1 MDWHSMDCKKTM
13 DCLKTN
19 SICGLEE
26 READRR
32 LKENGENIIVESGK
46 KKNTFIR
53 LLAQLNDFLVIVLL
67 SAAAASFF
75 VSFLQGKRDFA
86 DSIIIIA
93 IVVVNAIIGV
103 VQEERAQKAIDDLK
117 KLTPTQA
124 RVLRDGKI
132 KEIEAKN
139 VVVGDILVFETGDCI
154 CADGRLLESIS
165 LKTEEA
171 ALTGESASV
180 EKDWRLICSNK
191 AELGERRNMVL
202 SSSFVA
208 YGRGSAVVTAT
219 GMKTEVGKIAEL
231 IQGEDERKTP
241 LGKKLDETGKV
252 LALGAIGICV
262 IIFVLGIL
270 RKRDIFDMFMTSVS
284 LAVAAIPEGLTAVV
298 TIVLA
303 MGTRRL
309 SQKNAIIRHLTAVET
324 LGSAQIICSDKTGT
338 LTKNKM
344 KVVKIKDM
352 LGASNADIASSKDIL
367 ELGAMCND
375 SQYKNKMFVGEATE
389 KAIAEAAQEW
399 GSFKGDLDKKFPRI
413 SEIPFSSERK
423 LMTTVHKTNNGYLA
437 VTKGAPEMVMAICKD
452 CEKQGHKVDFS
463 LQEKRLAVEMSN
475 QMAEKALR
483 VIAVAKKTFDH
494 NPRETELEKGVTLCG
509 FMGIMDTPR
518 PEARNAVTECKKAGI
533 RPLMVT
539 GDNVLTAVAVARQV
553 GIFTDGDE
561 SITGAKLEEMSQNEL
576 VDKIDEYTVFA
587 RVSPEHKM
595 RIVKAFQAKGKVV
608 AMTGDGVNDA
618 PALKTADIGC
628 AMGKTGTDAAKNAS
642 DMIIADDNFATI
654 VEAVKE
660 GRGIYANIKKTVHF
674 LLSSNIGEII
684 TIFVAMVMGWETPLL
699 PIQLLWVNLITDS
712 LPAIALGLDSS
723 QKEVMDKMPS
733 NSGKSIFDSE
743 MGLRICLEGAMIG
756 MLALIA
762 FGIGHLYYDHG
773 VGTGYGRTMAFA
785 VLSISQLVHAY
796 NMRSDV
802 SVIKKGFFDN
812 AYLNGAF
819 IIGVLMQCT
828 VIMVPAF
835 AGVFKVMPLDWE
847 KWMIVAALASV
858 PLIIVEFEK
867 RFSSHKD

>member
-1 MDWHSMDCKKTM
+1 MDWHSMDLKEVM
-13 DCLKTN
+13 ECLKSDLIN
-19 SICGLEE
+19 GLDEK
-26 READRR
+26 EADRR
-32 LKENGENIIVESGK
+32 LKENGENAIAHSGK
-46 KKNTFIR
+46 KKSTFIR

-67 SAAAASFF
+67 SAAAASFL
-75 VSFLQGKRDFA
+75 VSLFQGERDFA

-103 VQEERAQKAIDDLK
+103 AQEERAQKAIDDLK
-117 KLTPTQA
+117 KLTPTHA
-124 RVLRDGKI
+124 MVLRGGVV

-139 VVVGDILVFETGDCI
+139 TVPGDILIFETGDCI

-171 ALTGESASV
+171 AITGESASV
-180 EKDWRLICSNK
+180 EKDCKLICSKK
-191 AELGERRNMVL
+191 ADLGDRHNMVL

-208 YGRGSAVVTAT
+208 YGRGRAVVTST
-219 GMKTEVGKIAEL
+219 GMNTQVGKIAEL
-231 IQGEDERKTP
+231 IQGEDEQKTP

-252 LALGAIGICV
+252 LALGAIGICIV
-262 IIFVLGIL
+262 IFVLGIL

-324 LGSAQIICSDKTGT
+324 LGSAQVICSDKTGT

-344 KVVKIKDM
+344 KVVKIRDM
-352 LGASNADIASSKDIL
+352 LGASNANIASSKNIL
-367 ELGAMCND
+367 ELSTMCND
-375 SQYKNKMFVGEATE
+375 SKYKDRAFVGEATE

-399 GSFKGDLDKKFPRI
+399 GSFKGDLDKKFPRVA
-413 SEIPFSSERK
+413 EIPFSSERK

-437 VTKGAPEMVMAICKD
+437 VTKGAPEMVLAICKE
-452 CEKQGHKVDFS
+452 CEKQGVVHDFLS
-463 LQEKRLAVEMSN
+463 SERRLAQEISNEMA
-475 QMAEKALR
+475 QKALR

-494 NPRETELEKGVTLCG
+494 IPRDMELEKSVTLCG
-509 FMGIMDTPR
+509 FIGIMDTPR
-518 PEARNAVTECKKAGI
+518 PEARNAVADCKKAGI
-533 RPLMVT
+533 KPLMVT
-539 GDNVLTAVAVARQV
+539 GDNVLTAVAVAKQV
-553 GIFTDGDE
+553 GIFTDGDA
-561 SITGAKLEEMSQNEL
+561 SITGAQLEAMPQKEL
-576 VDKIDEYTVFA
+576 IDSIEKYTVFA

-595 RIVKAFQAKGKVV
+595 RIVKAFQAKGMVV

-712 LPAIALGLDSS
+712 LPAIALGLDAP
-723 QKEVMDKMPS
+723 QKEAMGKMPS
-733 NSGKSIFDSE
+733 NRGKSIFDSE

-762 FGIGHLYYDHG
+762 FGIGHLYYDG
-773 VGTGYGRTMAFA
+773 GAGAGYGRTMAFA

-796 NMRSDV
+796 NMRSDR
-802 SVIKKGFFDN
+802 SVIKKGFFSN
-812 AYLNGAF
+812 KYLNGAF
-819 IIGVLMQCT
+819 CIGVLMQCA
-828 VIMVPAF
+828 VIMVPAL
-835 AGVFKVMPLDWE
+835 AGVFKVMALDCE
-847 KWMIVAALASV
+847 KWMVVIALALV
-858 PLIIVEFEK
+858 PLFVVESEK
-867 RFSSHKD
+867 KLSVHKD